1 LSKIRASGER
11 VFALDARLVKGTSTG
26 DSTYWTS
33 LVEAMVDQEHSAR
46 VLLFSDVEKPS
57 DLQLGPRFQWVF
69 APAKSSRWWSLV
81 TFPML
86 ARSLGADVIHTQY
99 SLSPL
104 VGNRGVTTV
113 HDISF
118 FIGPEWFKPKD
129 RFILSKTVPGAV
141 RRAAKVITVSET
153 SRKEIEK
160 YMPAAVGKV
169 AVTPLASPSWIQ
181 RVDRSIALEA
191 VRAKLGVDAPFI
203 LTVGTRW
210 PRKNMQLAVDAV
222 SGLDGRFPHQ
232 LVVTG
237 KAGWGEAGLGSRGR
251 SVGYVDAD
259 TLSCLYSAAEL
270 YLAPSRH
277 EGFGIPLMEA
287 FRCGCPVVCS
297 SGGAL
302 PEVAGD
308 AGIVETSWE
317 ASDWAQAISHLLDDP
332 SKLDSLRS
340 RGLERERL
348 FTWAETARRTLEVY
362 REVAG

>member
-1 LSKIRASGER
+1 MSKIRASGEKI
-11 VFALDARLVKGTSTG
+11 FALDARLVKGTSTG

-33 LVEAMVDQEHSAR
+33 LVEGMVGQVGSAR
-46 VLLFSDVEKPS
+46 VLLLSDVGKPA
-57 DLQLGPRFQWVF
+57 DLQLGDCFEWVV

-81 TFPML
+81 TFPLL
-86 ARSLGADVIHTQY
+86 ARRLGADVIHAQY

-104 VGNRGVTTV
+104 VGIKGVTTI

-118 FIGPEWFKPKD
+118 FIGPEWFKAKD
-129 RFILSKTVPGAV
+129 RFILSKTVPAAA
-141 RRAAKVITVSET
+141 RRAAKIITVSET
-153 SRKEIEK
+153 SKREIEK
-160 YMPAAVGKV
+160 FIPAAAGKV

-181 RVDRSIALEA
+181 RVGRQTAQRMLRE
-191 VRAKLGVDAPFI
+191 KLGLDVPFL

-222 SGLDGRFPHQ
+222 NALDKSYSHQ

-237 KAGWGEAGLGSRGR
+237 KAGWGESGLGNRGR
-251 SVGYVDAD
+251 AVGYVDAE
-259 TLSCLYSAAEL
+259 TLSCLYSAAAI

-308 AGIVETSWE
+308 AGVVETSWE
-317 ASDWAQAISHLLDDP
+317 ASQWTNTIGRLLDDP
-332 SKLDSLRS
+332 SKLELLRS
-340 RGLERERL
+340 RGLERETL
-348 FTWAETARRTLEVY
+348 FTWTETARRTLEVY